1 MADHP
6 NTIERAQGML
16 DWLRALPPGM
26 AHEEARAAIGAATM
40 YLHETFGE
48 VHASAITGAIVNTIA
63 AGGEVAPVETPAF
76 VLH

>member
-6 NTIERAQGML
+6 TTIARAQGML
-16 DWLRALPPGM
+16 DWLRTLPPGV

-48 VHASAITGAIVNTIA
+48 LHASAITGAITGTIA
-63 AGGEVAPVETPAF
+63 AGGEAPPVEMPAF
-76 VLH
+76 RLH